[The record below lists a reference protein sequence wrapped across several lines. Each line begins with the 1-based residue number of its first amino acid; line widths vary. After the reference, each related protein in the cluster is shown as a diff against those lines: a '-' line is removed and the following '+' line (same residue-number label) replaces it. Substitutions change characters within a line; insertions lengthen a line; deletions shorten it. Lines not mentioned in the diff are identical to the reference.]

1 MWDIPVSEF
10 SKSENDKRQTEFFKK
25 LSALLDEYKVEISLE
40 ETSRGFYTD
49 YDIQFEFD
57 GYRDESADEYVGYRA
72 ITVVNHFDKAD
83 CEKYY
88 VS

>member
-1 MWDIPVSEF
+1 MWNKESEF
-10 SKSENDKRQTEFFKK
+10 SKTVNDKRQKEFFEM
-25 LSALLDEYKVEISLE
+25 LAVLLGEYKVEISLE
-40 ETSRGFYTD
+40 ETSRGYYTD

-57 GYRDESADEYVGYRA
+57 GYRDNEADEYVGCRD
-72 ITVVNHFDKAD
+72 ITIVRHFNKSD